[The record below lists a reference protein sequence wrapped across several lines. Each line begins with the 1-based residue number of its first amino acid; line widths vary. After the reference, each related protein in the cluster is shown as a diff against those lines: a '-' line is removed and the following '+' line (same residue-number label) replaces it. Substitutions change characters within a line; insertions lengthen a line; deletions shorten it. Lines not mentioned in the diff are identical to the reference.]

1 MALEPGESVPD
12 VIADNQHGDAVRPD
26 FATPTVLY
34 FYPKDDT
41 PGCTTE
47 AREFEAEAERYEEY
61 GVSVYGVSTD
71 GVESH
76 REFAESEDLS
86 FDLLADPDGNV
97 AEAFGVELTD
107 GHARRTTFVIAHN
120 QVVGLYEG
128 VRPEGHA
135 EDVLRDLGETGL
147 LETAQSDGER

>member
-1 MALEPGESVPD
+1 MALVPGESVPRI
-12 VIADNQHGDAVRPD
+12 VADNQHGERVRPD

-47 AREFEAEAERYEEY
+47 ARQFEDEAERYEEH

-71 GVESH
+71 SVESH
-76 REFAESEDLS
+76 REFAEREGLS
-86 FDLLADPDGNV
+86 FDLLADPDGAV

-107 GHARRTTFVIAHN
+107 GHARRTTFVIAHG

-128 VRPEGHA
+128 VRPDGHA
-135 EDVLRDLGETGL
+135 TNVLRDLSEAGL
-147 LETAQSDGER
+147 LGA

>member
-1 MALEPGESVPD
+1 MALVPGESVPRI
-12 VIADNQHGDAVRPD
+12 VADNQHGERVRPD
-26 FATPTVLY
+26 FTTPTVLY

-47 AREFEAEAERYEEY
+47 ARQFEAERYEEH

-71 GVESH
+71 SVESH
-76 REFAESEDLS
+76 REFAEREGLS
-86 FDLLADPDGNV
+86 FDLLADPDGAV

-107 GHARRTTFVIAHN
+107 GHARRTTFVIAHG

-128 VRPEGHA
+128 VRPDGHA
-135 EDVLRDLGETGL
+135 TNVLRDLGEAGL
-147 LETAQSDGER
+147 LGA

>member
-1 MALEPGESVPD
+1 MALEPGERVPD
-12 VIADNQHGDAVRPD
+12 IVAQNQHGDRVRPD

-47 AREFEAEAERYEEY
+47 ARQFEAEADRYEQH

-76 REFAESEDLS
+76 RTFADGEALS
-86 FDLLADPDGNV
+86 FDLLADPDGKV
-97 AEAFGVELTD
+97 AGAFGVELVD
-107 GHARRTTFVIAHN
+107 GHAKRTTFVVAQNKI
-120 QVVGLYEG
+120 VGLYEG
-128 VRPEGHA
+128 VRPDGHA
-135 EDVLRDLGETGL
+135 TGVLRDLGETSL
-147 LETAQSDGER
+147 LDPK

>member
-1 MALEPGESVPD
+1 MPLEPGAGVPD
-12 VIADNQHGDAVRPD
+12 IAADNQHGETVRPD

-41 PGCTTE
+41 PGCATE
-47 AREFEAEAERYEEY
+47 ASEFEAEADRYEGS

-76 REFAESEDLS
+76 REFATSEGLS
-86 FDLLADPDGNV
+86 FDLLADPDAKV
-97 AEAFGVELTD
+97 AEAFDVELVD

-120 QVVGLYEG
+120 KVVGLYEG
-128 VRPEGHA
+128 VRPDCHA
-135 EDVLRDLGETGL
+135 KDVLRDLGEAGL
-147 LETAQSDGER
+147 LNPE

>member
-1 MALEPGESVPD
+1 MALEPGVSVPD
-12 VIADNQHGDAVRPD
+12 VVAKNQHGDVVRPD

-34 FYPKDDT
+34 FYPRDDT

-47 AREFEAEAERYEEY
+47 AREFEDEADRYENY

-76 REFAESEDLS
+76 REFAESEGLS
-86 FDLLADPDGNV
+86 FDLLSDPDGNV
-97 AEAFGVELTD
+97 AEAFGVELAD

-120 QVVGLYEG
+120 TVVGLYEG
-128 VRPEGHA
+128 VRPSGHA
-135 EDVLRDLGETGL
+135 KDVLRDLGETGL
-147 LETAQSDGER
+147 LNPE

>member
-1 MALEPGESVPD
+1 MALEPGERVPD
-12 VIADNQHGDAVRPD
+12 VVAKNQHGERVRPD

-41 PGCTTE
+41 PGCATE
-47 AREFEAEAERYEEY
+47 ARQFEDEAERYETY

-76 REFAESEDLS
+76 REFAANEGLS

-97 AEAFGVELTD
+97 ADAFGVELMD
-107 GHARRTTFVIAHN
+107 GHAQRTTFVIAHN
-120 QVVGLYEG
+120 RVVGLYEG
-128 VRPEGHA
+128 VRPDGHA

-147 LETAQSDGER
+147 LNPE

>member
-1 MALEPGESVPD
+1 MALVPGESVPRI
-12 VIADNQHGDAVRPD
+12 VADNQHGERVRPD

-47 AREFEAEAERYEEY
+47 ARQFEDEAERYEEH

-71 GVESH
+71 SVESH
-76 REFAESEDLS
+76 CEFAEREGLS
-86 FDLLADPDGNV
+86 FDLLADPDGAV

-107 GHARRTTFVIAHN
+107 GHARRTTFVIAHG

-128 VRPEGHA
+128 VRPDGHA
-135 EDVLRDLGETGL
+135 TNVLRDLGEAGL
-147 LETAQSDGER
+147 LGA

>member
-1 MALEPGESVPD
+1 MALEPGDSVPD
-12 VIADNQHGDAVRPD
+12 VVAENQHGDVVRPD

-41 PGCTTE
+41 PGCATE
-47 AREFEAEAERYEEY
+47 AGQFEDEIERYEEY

-71 GVESH
+71 DVESH
-76 REFAESEDLS
+76 RAFAEHEGIS

-97 AEAFGVELTD
+97 ADAFGVELVE

-128 VRPEGHA
+128 VRPDGHA
-135 EDVLRDLGETGL
+135 TDVLRDLGETGL
-147 LETAQSDGER
+147 LEE

>member
-1 MALEPGESVPD
+1 MALEPGDRVPD
-12 VIADNQHGDAVRPD
+12 VVADNQDGDAVRPD

-41 PGCTTE
+41 PGCATE
-47 AREFEAEAERYEEY
+47 ARQFEAEAERYGKY

-71 GVESH
+71 DVESH
-76 REFAESEDLS
+76 RAFADSEGLS

-97 AEAFGVELTD
+97 AEAFGVELVD
-107 GHARRTTFVIAHN
+107 GHASRTTFVIAHN

-128 VRPEGHA
+128 VRPDGHA
-135 EDVLRDLGETGL
+135 KDVLRDLGEAGL
-147 LETAQSDGER
+147 LNPE

>member
-1 MALEPGESVPD
+1 MALEPGDSVPD
-12 VIADNQHGDAVRPD
+12 VVAQNQRGERVRPD

-47 AREFEAEAERYEEY
+47 ARQFEDEAERYEEY

-71 GVESH
+71 DVESH
-76 REFAESEDLS
+76 REFAENEDLS
-86 FDLLADPDGNV
+86 FDLLADPDGKI
-97 AEAFGVELTD
+97 ADAMGVELVN
-107 GHARRTTFVIAHN
+107 GHASRTTFVVAHN

-128 VRPEGHA
+128 VRPDGHA
-135 EDVLRDLGETGL
+135 TDVLRDLGEAGL
-147 LETAQSDGER
+147 LTPDESSN